1 MQKLILR
8 FAVVSI
14 FLSLISATKESEIV
28 NTKPNIIYIMA
39 DDLGYGDLG
48 CYGQKIIPTPNLDKM
63 AAEGLR
69 FTDFYAGNT
78 VCAPSRYALMTGLH
92 MGHAYIRGNG
102 EFPIRADEKTL
113 PKAMKEN
120 GYSTGMYGKWG
131 LGQSHNTG
139 SPEKQGW
146 DEFFGY
152 ATQGHAHRYYTN
164 NLWEI
169 KSGKCVEYK
178 MDSLQHSHPV
188 ITNAALDFVKNHQKN
203 PFFMYWAIT
212 MPHAEMY
219 APQETLKK
227 YLKPDGS
234 SIFEENKP
242 FVQKAKGGRS
252 YRSQDKPNANTAA
265 MIDHMDSD
273 IGRLITLLKELGLEK
288 NTYVF
293 FTSDNGP
300 HNEGGREM
308 EFFDSNGK
316 LRGFKRDLYEGG
328 IRVPMIAWGAKIPK
342 GKITNEAWA
351 NWDVFPT
358 MAELAKAKSPE
369 NIDGISFANALFG
382 KKTNKKHDYLYW
394 EFFENGFD
402 QAVRKGNWKAVK
414 QKAKGNKIELYD
426 LGKDISETSDLASKY
441 PSIVADMEK
450 IMSEAR
456 TESELFKVKK

>member
-1 MQKLILR
+1 MKSNILR
-8 FAVVSI
+8 LFI
-14 FLSLISATKESEIV
+14 FVTFISLISAKNESEITNV
-28 NTKPNIIYIMA
+28 KPNIIYIMA

-63 AAEGLR
+63 AAEGIR
-69 FTDFYAGNT
+69 FTDFYSGNT

-102 EFPIRADEKTL
+102 EFPIRAEEKTL
-113 PKAMKEN
+113 PKTLKEN
-120 GYSTGMYGKWG
+120 GYHTGMYGKWG

-152 ATQGHAHRYYTN
+152 TTQGHAHRYYTN

-169 KSGKCVEYK
+169 KSGKCVPYK

-188 ITNAALDFVKNHQKN
+188 ITNAAFDFVKKNQKS

-219 APQETLKK
+219 APEETLKK

-234 SIFEENKP
+234 SIFPENKP
-242 FVQKAKGGRS
+242 FVQKNLAARS
-252 YRSQDKPNANTAA
+252 YRSQDKANANTAA
-265 MIDHMDSD
+265 MIEHLDSD
-273 IGRLITLLKELGLEK
+273 IGRLMVLLKELGLDK

-328 IRVPMIAWGAKIPK
+328 IRVPMIAWGANVPK
-342 GKITNEAWA
+342 GKITNEPLA

-358 MAELAKAKSPE
+358 LSELTKAKSPK
-369 NIDGISFANALFG
+369 NIDGISFVNTLFG
-382 KKTNKKHDYLYW
+382 KKANQKHDYLYW

-414 QKAKGNKIELYD
+414 QREKGNRIELYD
-426 LGKDISETSDLASKY
+426 LSKDISETSDLALKH
-441 PSIVADMEK
+441 PTIVAEMEK

>member
-1 MQKLILR
+1 MKNNILR
-8 FAVVSI
+8 LFI
-14 FLSLISATKESEIV
+14 FVTFILLISATKESEIT
-28 NTKPNIIYIMA
+28 NIKPNVIYIMA

-63 AAEGLR
+63 AAEGIR
-69 FTDFYAGNT
+69 FTDFYSGNT

-102 EFPIRADEKTL
+102 EFPIRAEEKTL
-113 PKAMKEN
+113 PKALKEN
-120 GYSTGMYGKWG
+120 GYHTGMYGKWG

-152 ATQGHAHRYYTN
+152 TTQGHAHRYYTN

-178 MDSLQHSHPV
+178 MDSLKHSHPV
-188 ITNAALDFVKNHQKN
+188 ITNAAFDFVKQNQKS

-219 APQETLKK
+219 APEETLKK

-234 SIFEENKP
+234 SIFPENKP
-242 FVQKAKGGRS
+242 FVQKNLAARS
-252 YRSQDKPNANTAA
+252 YRSQDKANANTAA
-265 MIDHMDSD
+265 MIEHLDSD
-273 IGRLITLLKELGLEK
+273 IGRLMVLLKELALDK

-328 IRVPMIAWGAKIPK
+328 IRVPMIAWGANVPQ
-342 GKITNEAWA
+342 GKITNEPLA
-351 NWDVFPT
+351 NWDIFPT
-358 MAELAKAKSPE
+358 LAELTKAKSPKD
-369 NIDGISFANALFG
+369 IDGISFVNTLFG
-382 KKTNKKHDYLYW
+382 KKSTRKHDYLYW

-414 QKAKGNKIELYD
+414 QREKGNRIELYD
-426 LGKDISETSDLASKY
+426 LSKDISETSDLALKH
-441 PSIVADMEK
+441 PTIVAEMGK

-456 TESELFKVKK
+456 TESALFKVKK

>member
-1 MQKLILR
+1 MKKIILR
-8 FAVVSI
+8 CAVVLA
-14 FLSLISATKESEIV
+14 FLSLISAKKESDIV

-69 FTDFYAGNT
+69 FTNFYSGST
-78 VCAPSRYALMTGLH
+78 VCAPSRCALMTGKH
-92 MGHAYIRGNG
+92 MGHAYIRGNNNS
-102 EFPIRADEKTL
+102 PLRADEKTL
-113 PKAMKEN
+113 PKVFQEN
-120 GYSTGMYGKWG
+120 GYATGMYGKWG
-131 LGQSHNTG
+131 LGQFNDTG

-146 DEFFGY
+146 DEFLGY
-152 ATQGHAHRYYTN
+152 NVHQHAHRFYTN
-164 NLWEI
+164 NLWTI
-169 KSGKCVEYK
+169 KDKKCVEYP
-178 MDSLQHSHPV
+178 MDSMQHSHPV
-188 ITNAALDFVKNHQKN
+188 MTNAAIDFVKNHQKS

-219 APQETLKK
+219 APPETLKK
-227 YLKPDGS
+227 YLKADGS
-234 SIFEENKP
+234 SIFPENKP
-242 FVQKAKGGRS
+242 FVQKNLVARS

-265 MIDHMDSD
+265 MIEHLDSD
-273 IGRLITLLKELGLEK
+273 IGRLMALLKELGLDK

-316 LRGFKRDLYEGG
+316 LKGFKRDLYEGG
-328 IRVPMIAWGAKIPK
+328 IRVPMIAWGAKVPK

-358 MAELAKAKSPE
+358 LADLSKAKSPE
-369 NIDGISFANALFG
+369 NIDGISFINTLFG
-382 KKTNKKHDYLYW
+382 QKTSKKHDYLYW
-394 EFFENGFD
+394 EFFERGFD

-414 QKAKGNKIELYD
+414 QSEKDNKIELYD
-426 LGKDISETSDLASKY
+426 LSKDISETTDLALKY
-441 PSIVADMEK
+441 PKIVTEMEK

-456 TESELFKVKK
+456 VDSELFKVKK

>member
-1 MQKLILR
+1 MKKLILR
-8 FAVVSI
+8 FAVVLV
-14 FLSLISATKESEIV
+14 FLSLISAKKEGEIAD
-28 NTKPNIIYIMA
+28 TKPNIIYIMA

-63 AAEGLR
+63 ATEGLR
-69 FTDFYAGNT
+69 FTDFYSGST

-102 EFPIRADEKTL
+102 EFPIRTDEKTL
-113 PKAMKEN
+113 PKTMKEN
-120 GYSTGMYGKWG
+120 GYTTGMYGKWG
-131 LGQSHNTG
+131 LGQFNNSG

-146 DEFFGY
+146 DEFLGY
-152 ATQGHAHRYYTN
+152 TNHQHAHRFYTN
-164 NLWEI
+164 NIWTI
-169 KSGKCVEYK
+169 KNNECVKYP
-178 MDSLQHSHPV
+178 MDSLQHSHPI
-188 ITNAALDFVKNHQKN
+188 ITNAALDFVKNHQKS

-234 SIFEENKP
+234 SVFEENKP
-242 FVQKAKGGRS
+242 FVQKNLVARS
-252 YRSQDKPNANTAA
+252 YRSQDKANANTAA
-265 MIDHMDSD
+265 MIDHLDND
-273 IGRLITLLKELGLEK
+273 IGRLMALLKELGLDK

-316 LRGFKRDLYEGG
+316 LKGFKRDLYEGG
-328 IRVPMIAWGAKIPK
+328 IRVPMIAWGAKVPK
-342 GKITNEAWA
+342 GKIINEPWA

-358 MAELAKAKSPE
+358 LADLTKAKTPQ
-369 NIDGISFANALFG
+369 NIDGISFINALHG
-382 KKTNKKHDYLYW
+382 KKTKQKHEYFYW

-414 QKAKGNKIELYD
+414 QRAKGNKMELYD
-426 LGKDISETSDLASKY
+426 LGKDISETNDVASKY
-441 PSIVADMEK
+441 PTITAEMEK

-456 TESELFKVKK
+456 TDSELFKIKK